1 MLDCT
6 SERKILVQGQH
17 SRDAGIKPT
26 IELVL
31 QRIPRIQLAAVAFDP
46 HLSHENEKTETLE
59 NIISPVETFA

>member
-1 MLDCT
+1 M
-6 SERKILVQGQH
+6 QGQH